1 MSSNEKKAA
10 LKQLNYMEE
19 NAHLALDF
27 TTMGTAYNVH
37 HKDKYDN
44 NAKVID
50 EVMGRIE
57 YAMKEFNKMAPH
69 IGGTQVP
76 PPERHVMME
85 ANVMYDGVYAG
96 PTDQS
101 SSANK
106 ASTEVDKLI
115 KMSHQDSDKFLKTMM
130 DMDPERR
137 LQVTNLMNQKLQD
150 TNQMFSMMSNLS
162 KSQHDT
168 VKAMIN
174 NMRV

>member
-1 MSSNEKKAA
+1 MEINNSAVRWAAGADGKTGVYHGQDANHQRAQDYKQEIKQLKDAVKSDPDMSSNEKKAA

-106 ASTEVDKLI
+106 
-115 KMSHQDSDKFLKTMM
+115 
-130 DMDPERR
+130 
-137 LQVTNLMNQKLQD
+137 
-150 TNQMFSMMSNLS
+150 
-162 KSQHDT
+162 
-168 VKAMIN
+168 
-174 NMRV
+174 